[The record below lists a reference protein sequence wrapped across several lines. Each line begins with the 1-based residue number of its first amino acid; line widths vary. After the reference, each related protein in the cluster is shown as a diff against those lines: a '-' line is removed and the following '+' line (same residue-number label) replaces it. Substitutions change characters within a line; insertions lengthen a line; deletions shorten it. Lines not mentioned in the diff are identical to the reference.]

1 MINTCDP
8 ALATWTDDGKMFVIK
23 DQDTFAKDVI
33 PRFFDH
39 KKFTSFARQLNFY
52 GFRKM
57 QSKALYKNQGSNE
70 ANTHVTFIN
79 ENFQR
84 GKPELLK
91 QISRSTSTKGVQP
104 NNNQEMETLKGRVH
118 QLESKIRV
126 MKNDYEARFSQ
137 LEAHMY
143 NLISYSNRQP
153 PNAPSMPPLTNQM
166 YPEAVALNQTQ
177 DVKINPSTSGD
188 GTAVS
193 ASMEGQDSEPTLP
206 AHPNSK
212 VLPNGTAIPPPPLMR
227 NISLLRGWSN
237 GSFTN
242 VDATPQLPPFEEKY
256 FLNLMNNNSNN
267 PHERLPN
274 QAALTRQMSQGFQK
288 LDINNIEE
296 YPPLG
301 EPM

>member
-1 MINTCDP
+1 MN
-8 ALATWTDDGKMFVIK
+8 
-23 DQDTFAKDVI
+23 
-33 PRFFDH
+33 
-39 KKFTSFARQLNFY
+39 
-52 GFRKM
+52 
-57 QSKALYKNQGSNE
+57 
-70 ANTHVTFIN
+70 
-79 ENFQR
+79 
-84 GKPELLK
+84 
-91 QISRSTSTKGVQP
+91 
-104 NNNQEMETLKGRVH
+104 
-118 QLESKIRV
+118 V